1 MNFGTK
7 SIQTRLTLMLGSL
20 VLVAML
26 LLGGVSYWQAKQA
39 LQQSVDE
46 TAYALADHYALQMK
60 YFTEDALIRLDELA
74 NTQRLQTSEDPAVIA
89 STLAGLMRRVDYFAT
104 LSYVKLDGTSIRPDG
119 TTDNL
124 SDRDYIKKVLT
135 TKKPYVSDVIVSKA
149 TGKLAVAIAEPIFT
163 PTGELKGIL
172 AGTMALERLQPILQ
186 QVQFKQS
193 GYALVVDD
201 SGVILAHPKR
211 PELAGKLNV
220 AKKEINPELKLGAST
235 LDDRMIQLFNDAV
248 SSNKAT
254 RGTYT
259 FVDGVTRMAV
269 YKPIDLPG
277 GQKWVLMVTAP
288 EAEATQEARQLTYM
302 MLGLGT
308 LCLVLAIGMA
318 TFISK
323 RFVAPIIK
331 LRDAAEQ
338 IADGDLTK
346 REQAVQSE
354 DELGQL
360 SSSFSDMAE
369 KLRDLVLQVQREA
382 QQVAAS
388 SEELTASAEQSAHA
402 VQQVA
407 GGVTEVASG
416 ADHQLT
422 VAQEAT
428 KEVEGLAGELDDASR
443 RAEGVRQSVEKT
455 AQAADVGG
463 KAIGKAISQMQVL
476 EGTVTH
482 SAQAVA
488 KLGERSQ
495 EIGQIVDT
503 ISGIAGQTNLLA
515 LNAAIEAARAGEQ
528 GRGFAVVADEVRKLA
543 EQSQQAAGQ
552 IAALISEVQTE
563 TERAVEAMRQGTEE
577 VKQGTAVA
585 GQAGEAFS
593 QIVALIEQAN
603 AEVTAISASMRQ
615 TVAGSRKIV
624 KAVEDMQH
632 VSKATSEQTQTVAA
646 ATEEQAASMEEIASS
661 SRGLA
666 HLAEEL
672 QVAVSRFKVM

>member
-1 MNFGTK
+1 MNFGKK
-7 SIQTRLTLMLGSL
+7 SIQTRLTGMLAAL
-20 VLVAML
+20 VLVAMV
-26 LLGGVSYWQAKQA
+26 LLGGVSYWQAEKA
-39 LQQSVDE
+39 LQDSVDE

-60 YFTEDALIRLDELA
+60 YFTDEALIRLDELA
-74 NTQRLQTSEDPAVIA
+74 NTQRLQTTEDKQVIA
-89 STLAGLMRRVDYFAT
+89 STLAGLMRRVDLFAAV
-104 LSYVKLDGTSIRPDG
+104 SYIPPSGMSIRADGTGD
-119 TTDNL
+119 DLN
-124 SDRDYIKKVLT
+124 DRDYFKKVMS
-135 TKKPYVSDVIVSKA
+135 TKKSYVSEVVVSKS
-149 TGKLAVAIAEPIFT
+149 TGKLSVIIATPVFT
-163 PTGELKGIL
+163 PTGDLKAVL
-172 AGTMALERLQPILQ
+172 AGTMVLDRLQPILQ
-186 QVQFKQS
+186 QVKFKQS
-193 GYALVVDD
+193 GYALLADD

-235 LDDRMIQLFNDAV
+235 LDDRMVQLFNNTV

-254 RGTYT
+254 RGVYT

-269 YKPIDLPG
+269 YKPIELPG

-288 EAEATQEARQLTYM
+288 EAEATQEVRQLTYM
-302 MLGLGT
+302 MLGLGV
-308 LCLVLAIGMA
+308 LCLLAAIGVA
-318 TFISK
+318 ALIS
-323 RFVAPIIK
+323 RQFVAPIIK

-338 IADGDLTK
+338 IADGDLTEH
-346 REQAVQSE
+346 EQVVKSE

-360 SSSFSDMAE
+360 SASFSDMAK

-422 VAQEAT
+422 VAREAT
-428 KEVEGLAGELDDASR
+428 KEVEGLATELGDASR
-443 RAEGVRQSVEKT
+443 RADGVRQSVEKT
-455 AQAADVGG
+455 AQAAEVGG
-463 KAIGKAISQMQVL
+463 QAIGKAISQMKVL
-476 EGTVTH
+476 DGTVTH
-482 SAQAVA
+482 SAQVVA

-552 IAALISEVQTE
+552 IAALIGEVQTE
-563 TERAVEAMRQGTEE
+563 TERAVEAMRQGTQE
-577 VKQGTAVA
+577 VKEGTSVA
-585 GQAGEAFS
+585 SQAGEAFS

-603 AEVTAISASMRQ
+603 TEVTAISASMRQ
-615 TVAGSRKIV
+615 TVAGSQKIV
-624 KAVEDMQH
+624 KAVEDMQV

-666 HLAEEL
+666 LLAEEL